1 LEVTVHTGGGVLD
14 VANQKGKSELK
25 TTPVKIDVRLARK
38 AKTIA
43 EDKGIPL
50 SDYLSSIIQGQIDRD
65 WGKVLKKIVE
75 VEEGGAK

>member
-1 LEVTVHTGGGVLD
+1 MQAGGGVLD
-14 VANQKGKSELK
+14 VAKQRGKSELK

-50 SDYLSSIIQGQIDRD
+50 SEYLSGIIQGSIDRD
-65 WGKVLKKIVE
+65 WAKVLKKIAQ
-75 VEEGGAK
+75 VEEGE

>member
-1 LEVTVHTGGGVLD
+1 MQTGGGVLD
-14 VANQKGKSELK
+14 VAKQKGKSELK

-50 SDYLSSIIQGQIDRD
+50 SDYLSGIIQGQIDRD
-65 WGKVLKKIVE
+65 WGKVLKKIVQ
-75 VEEGGAK
+75 VEEGDGK